1 MSHEV
6 AYALAPVASSIGAI
20 ANEIRKIPEAA
31 FGRVAN
37 AMIDVAGGLH
47 AIARAISSHSTAETQ
62 KEGGA

>member
-20 ANEIRKIPEAA
+20 ANEIRKIPEA